1 MTTLTKRTRS
11 CTISSGGGIVEF
23 YSVRDFRTGSKT
35 VWESLARGGEVVITN
50 NGKPA
55 ALMIEI
61 PEGGFDETVQ
71 AVRQAKAMAAFNNMR
86 RRAAAAGFMSDE
98 EIEVAIADARR
109 TDQA

>member
-1 MTTLTKRTRS
+1 M
-11 CTISSGGGIVEF
+11 EF
-23 YSVRDFRTGSKT
+23 YSVRDFRTESKT
-35 VWESLARGGEVVITN
+35 VWASLNRGSEIVITN

-71 AVRQAKAMAAFNNMR
+71 AVRQAKAMLAFNRMR

-98 EIEVAIADARR
+98 EIDAAIAEARGG
-109 TDQA
+109 AEA

>member
-1 MTTLTKRTRS
+1 M
-11 CTISSGGGIVEF
+11 EF
-23 YSVRDFRTGSKT
+23 YSVRDFRTETKA

-71 AVRQAKAMAAFNNMR
+71 AVRQARAMAAFNSMR
-86 RRAAAAGFMSDE
+86 RRAAAAGYMSDE
-98 EIEVAIADARR
+98 EIEAAITEAKGGAAR
-109 TDQA
+109 

>member
-1 MTTLTKRTRS
+1 M
-11 CTISSGGGIVEF
+11 EF
-23 YSVRDFRTGSKT
+23 YSVRDFRTESKA

-71 AVRQAKAMAAFNNMR
+71 AVRQARAMAAFNNMR
-86 RRAAAAGFMSDE
+86 GRAAAEGFMTDD
-98 EIEVAIADARR
+98 EIEAAIAEARG
-109 TDQA
+109 TETP